1 MCADAP
7 LQNKNPGLLAQGF
20 PIQTAAVSVAD
31 ADARANPDAAI
42 AVPNR
47 LAARHV
53 AARSVGRLVVNVGG
67 RRGVVGPRLR
77 SGSGAEH
84 STDHQTAE
92 NACGNR
98 AAVTGLRRLGRGRG
112 ERQRGGGRAH
122 HQNLRHFQLPPRD
135 FTNPNTRVASKV
147 RPNGKQIVFP
157 DGRAGSDLRYS
168 QRRGHIL
175 PRNWPFHRSCS
186 CRPRLYGEPMSLAHT
201 PSAAALNPP
210 GLIRHDWTREEIRA
224 LFALPFP
231 DLIFEA
237 QRVHRLHF
245 DPAEVQISTL
255 LSIKTGGCPE
265 DCAYCPQSAKYD
277 TGVKAEKL
285 MALDAV
291 LREAQAAKAS
301 GASRFCMGAAWRS
314 PKDRD
319 VENVCAMIEG
329 VKALGLETCATL
341 GMLDAKQAQRLKD
354 SGLDYYNHNL
364 DTSPE
369 FYGEIITTRTYK
381 DRLDTLAHVR
391 DAGINVCCGGI
402 VGMGEGAEDRV
413 GMIAAL
419 ASLPVHPE
427 SVPINM
433 LVQVEGTPLD
443 HENKLDP
450 LDFVRTIAVARITMP
465 KSVVRLSAGR
475 EDMSE
480 ETQALC
486 FIAGA
491 NSIFY
496 GPKLL
501 TTPNPGR
508 DRDMKLL
515 DKLGL
520 RPMER

>member
-1 MCADAP
+1 
-7 LQNKNPGLLAQGF
+7 
-20 PIQTAAVSVAD
+20 
-31 ADARANPDAAI
+31 
-42 AVPNR
+42 
-47 LAARHV
+47 
-53 AARSVGRLVVNVGG
+53 
-67 RRGVVGPRLR
+67 
-77 SGSGAEH
+77 
-84 STDHQTAE
+84 
-92 NACGNR
+92 
-98 AAVTGLRRLGRGRG
+98 
-112 ERQRGGGRAH
+112 
-122 HQNLRHFQLPPRD
+122 
-135 FTNPNTRVASKV
+135 
-147 RPNGKQIVFP
+147 
-157 DGRAGSDLRYS
+157 
-168 QRRGHIL
+168 
-175 PRNWPFHRSCS
+175 
-186 CRPRLYGEPMSLAHT
+186 MSLT
-201 PSAAALNPP
+201 QALPFSNA
-210 GLIRHDWTREEIRA
+210 GFGRVRNDWTRAEVRA

-231 DLIFEA
+231 ELMFEA

-245 DPAEVQISTL
+245 DPTEVQISTL
-255 LSIKTGGCPE
+255 LSIKTGGCAE
-265 DCAYCPQSAKYD
+265 DCGYCPQSSQYD

-285 MALDAV
+285 MAVETV
-291 LREAQAAKAS
+291 LNEARAAKAG

-319 VENVCAMIEG
+319 LESVCAMVEG

-341 GMLDAKQAQRLKD
+341 GMLTADQAARLKQ

-369 FYGEIITTRTYK
+369 YYGAIITTRTYQ
-381 DRLDTLAHVR
+381 DRLDTLGHVR
-391 DAGINVCCGGI
+391 DAGIHVCCGGI
-402 VGMGEGAEDRV
+402 VGMGEELDGRV
-413 GMIAAL
+413 GMIATL

-433 LVQVEGTPLD
+433 LVQVEGTPLASAA
-443 HENKLDP
+443 KLDP

-465 KSVVRLSAGR
+465 ASVVRLSAGR

-486 FIAGA
+486 FLAGA

-508 DRDMKLL
+508 DRDMALL